1 MKPVKHSTPVPIKKA
16 RIEIIPLIDIMFFL
30 LASFML
36 VSLSMINMKGVD
48 VNLPTAKAAEP
59 NEKPDL
65 LIVGVDALDDIYFGQ
80 DKVAKNDV
88 PAKFKQIYEQNKD
101 QKIFIRTVPKATYE
115 TFLYVFDQC
124 RKSGLEKVSLQTKIA
139 ETLQAPPPSMGPPP
153 AAGPAAPTGEPAAA
167 APAAPGNPPAEPG
180 NPPAAPGNPPAAPE
194 NPPAAPEN
202 PPAAP
207 VTPENAPTAP
217 PPSPTTQ
224 PSPSQ

>member
-65 LIVGVDALDDIYFGQ
+65 LIVGVDALDDIYFGEE
-80 DKVAKNDV
+80 KVAKNDV

-139 ETLQAPPPSMGPPP
+139 ETLQAPPPSMGPAPTV
-153 AAGPAAPTGEPAAA
+153 APAAPAGEPAAEAPAAPGSAPA
-167 APAAPGNPPAEPG
+167 APAAPGNTPAAT
-180 NPPAAPGNPPAAPE
+180 AAPGNAPAAQENAPAAPPPAA
-194 NPPAAPEN
+194 
-202 PPAAP
+202 
-207 VTPENAPTAP
+207 
-217 PPSPTTQ
+217 Q